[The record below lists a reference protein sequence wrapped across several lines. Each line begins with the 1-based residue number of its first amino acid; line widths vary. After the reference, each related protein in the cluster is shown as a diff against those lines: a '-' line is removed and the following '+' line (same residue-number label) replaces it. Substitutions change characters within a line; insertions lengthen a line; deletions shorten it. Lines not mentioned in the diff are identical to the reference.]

1 MFHDAFL
8 VAGKDLRIEA
18 RSRVVVSQVLPFA
31 ILALVLFAFALDA
44 DRVALRD
51 FSPGLF
57 WVAVLFSGLL
67 AIQRTTNLE
76 HDDSTIDSL
85 RLSAIEP
92 ASVFVGKTMAISVQ
106 LFALQLMLVLG
117 IFIFYGAG
125 IESVGDAALLGVTSV
140 VSAVGVAAAGTLYGA
155 LTAGI
160 RGRETLLPILLLPVL
175 APVLIGATR
184 AFDDALGSAAVNG
197 WAWLALLALFAVV
210 YLVFGLLTYGILLE
224 ES

>member
-1 MFHDAFL
+1 MFRDTMLIAT
-8 VAGKDLRIEA
+8 KDLRIEA
-18 RSRVVVSQVLPFA
+18 RSRVVFSQVLPFS

-44 DRVALRD
+44 DRLALRD

-57 WVAVLFSGLL
+57 WVAVLFAGLL

-85 RLSAIEP
+85 RLSAVEP
-92 ASVFVGKTMAISVQ
+92 GAIFAGKTLAITVQ
-106 LFALQLMLVLG
+106 LIALEILLVIG
-117 IFIFYGAG
+117 IVIFYDAR
-125 IESVGDAALLGVTSV
+125 IESAAGVALLGVTSV

-175 APVLIGATR
+175 SPVLIGATR

-210 YLVFGLLTYGILLE
+210 YLVFGLLAYGILLE